1 MLVEFMQTQDKRSAH
16 QEKCIGEMSQQV
28 GKLAKAVEGLCGA
41 LGPAMRDSINGT
53 LGGEVRHLK
62 DVADEVRRAAG
73 DLSAAAS
80 AVRSHPP
87 PQVAYPPYQT
97 PAGPPGSPLGSPIP
111 PGMPSGVAARHD
123 AALLA
128 TALVPEIEHIVA
140 EALAKSLAFAG
151 QHGQSEGQ
159 IGSIDARLMAAKTP
173 SIRARP
179 ATTADRAPAAS
190 TNANEF
196 GAAAEARRK
205 EEEEA
210 AARDRRAMDE
220 GVESE
225 TKAKTGEEEEW
236 KAKER
241 EKEKKER
248 EKEREKE
255 KEKERERRSTSG
267 EKVNSKALTEDEVK
281 KIHSAIRWNKPL
293 GELAGLIV
301 GPEQAN
307 CEDPRN
313 GNRPLHIASQ
323 NGFTPI
329 CKLLVAKGAEINAVN
344 GKGNTG
350 LHMALGY
357 DYDECAEFL
366 FSCGA
371 DGSIVNSEGH
381 AGKNGLEGD
390 KGPDGYVAPLAELRE
405 ARTVD
410 ESMAALRRITKE
422 GLGNDDKAALVQC
435 GLLKKKNFPDS
446 WTQQVQDA
454 FRELMMSL

>member
-1 MLVEFMQTQDKRSAH
+1 MLVEFMQTQDRRSAH

-53 LGGEVRHLK
+53 LGREVRDLK

-87 PQVAYPPYQT
+87 PQAAYPPYQT

-111 PGMPSGVAARHD
+111 PGMPAGVAARHD

-151 QHGQSEGQ
+151 QHGQSQGQ
-159 IGSIDARLMAAKTP
+159 LGSIDARLMAATTP
-173 SIRARP
+173 SIRAAERMP
-179 ATTADRAPAAS
+179 ATS
-190 TNANEF
+190 TTANES
-196 GAAAEARRK
+196 GAAPEARRR

-210 AARDRRAMDE
+210 AARDRRARE
-220 GVESE
+220 EREERE
-225 TKAKTGEEEEW
+225 TKAKAREEEER

-248 EKEREKE
+248 EKE
-255 KEKERERRSTSG
+255 KEKEREREKEKERDRRSKSG

-381 AGKNGLEGD
+381 AAKNGLEGD

-435 GLLKKKNFPDS
+435 GLLKKKNFADS

>member
-1 MLVEFMQTQDKRSAH
+1 
-16 QEKCIGEMSQQV
+16 
-28 GKLAKAVEGLCGA
+28 
-41 LGPAMRDSINGT
+41 
-53 LGGEVRHLK
+53 
-62 DVADEVRRAAG
+62 
-73 DLSAAAS
+73 
-80 AVRSHPP
+80 
-87 PQVAYPPYQT
+87 
-97 PAGPPGSPLGSPIP
+97 
-111 PGMPSGVAARHD
+111 MPSGVAARHD

-151 QHGQSEGQ
+151 QHGQSEGH

-220 GVESE
+220 REESE
-225 TKAKTGEEEEW
+225 TRAKTGEEEEW

-313 GNRPLHIASQ
+313 GNRPLHIASAKRLHAHLQ
-323 NGFTPI
+323 TPRRQGRGDQR
-329 CKLLVAKGAEINAVN
+329 CERQGQHRVAHGAGV
-344 GKGNTG
+344 
-350 LHMALGY
+350 
-357 DYDECAEFL
+357 
-366 FSCGA
+366 
-371 DGSIVNSEGH
+371 
-381 AGKNGLEGD
+381 
-390 KGPDGYVAPLAELRE
+390 R
-405 ARTVD
+405 
-410 ESMAALRRITKE
+410 LRRVRRVS
-422 GLGNDDKAALVQC
+422 VQLR
-435 GLLKKKNFPDS
+435 GGRIHR
-446 WTQQVQDA
+446 QQRGTR
-454 FRELMMSL
+454 REERPRG

>member
-1 MLVEFMQTQDKRSAH
+1 ME
-16 QEKCIGEMSQQV
+16 GE
-28 GKLAKAVEGLCGA
+28 G
-41 LGPAMRDSINGT
+41 
-53 LGGEVRHLK
+53 
-62 DVADEVRRAAG
+62 
-73 DLSAAAS
+73 
-80 AVRSHPP
+80 
-87 PQVAYPPYQT
+87 
-97 PAGPPGSPLGSPIP
+97 
-111 PGMPSGVAARHD
+111 
-123 AALLA
+123 
-128 TALVPEIEHIVA
+128 
-140 EALAKSLAFAG
+140 
-151 QHGQSEGQ
+151 
-159 IGSIDARLMAAKTP
+159 
-173 SIRARP
+173 
-179 ATTADRAPAAS
+179 
-190 TNANEF
+190 
-196 GAAAEARRK
+196 
-205 EEEEA
+205 
-210 AARDRRAMDE
+210 
-220 GVESE
+220 
-225 TKAKTGEEEEW
+225 TGEGEEGT
-236 KAKER
+236 R
-241 EKEKKER
+241 EGTR
-248 EKEREKE
+248 EGKGEGAGEE
-255 KEKERERRSTSG
+255 VDVG

-381 AGKNGLEGD
+381 AAKNGLEGD

-410 ESMAALRRITKE
+410 EHGGASTHHKRGPRQRR
-422 GLGNDDKAALVQC
+422 
-435 GLLKKKNFPDS
+435 
-446 WTQQVQDA
+446 
-454 FRELMMSL
+454 